1 MLRNVEKYVACGR
14 EMLRL
19 VYQPLY
25 QLISSTYIDATYIA
39 KDIMLCVVG
48 RCCVWYTT
56 PIYISWLFPH
66 VYATSTHPSSWRHQ
80 STSSIILIENL
91 TIPSSCPISVS
102 NDFIIWRS
110 YGWSATSWHISSL
123 YQIILPQSPKCPVDL
138 PAVLPSAICTSSDS
152 RGSGANQGGWLRT
165 LSILGHGV

>member
-56 PIYISWLFPH
+56 PIYIS
-66 VYATSTHPSSWRHQ
+66 
-80 STSSIILIENL
+80 
-91 TIPSSCPISVS
+91 
-102 NDFIIWRS
+102 
-110 YGWSATSWHISSL
+110 
-123 YQIILPQSPKCPVDL
+123 
-138 PAVLPSAICTSSDS
+138 
-152 RGSGANQGGWLRT
+152 
-165 LSILGHGV
+165 